1 MVGDRKPWKW
11 GFAVK
16 YGFSLLGD
24 VNVDENGVVV
34 EDREIRV
41 LDNGRIRVLRAP
53 IPNPISFLFFSEL
66 STASTVNSESKK
78 RVTGVRRRRR
88 GKTFWA
94 SNVMGLL

>member
-1 MVGDRKPWKW
+1 ME
-11 GFAVK
+11 
-16 YGFSLLGD
+16 
-24 VNVDENGVVV
+24 ENGVVV

-41 LDNGRIRVLRAP
+41 LDNGRIRVLRAL
-53 IPNPISFLFFSEL
+53 IPNPISLFFSEL
-66 STASTVNSESKK
+66 PTASTVNSESKK

>member
-1 MVGDRKPWKW
+1 M
-11 GFAVK
+11 
-16 YGFSLLGD
+16 
-24 VNVDENGVVV
+24 NVEENGVVV

-53 IPNPISFLFFSEL
+53 IPIPNPISLFFSEL

>member
-1 MVGDRKPWKW
+1 M
-11 GFAVK
+11 
-16 YGFSLLGD
+16 
-24 VNVDENGVVV
+24 NVEENGVVV

-53 IPNPISFLFFSEL
+53 IPNPILLFFSEL